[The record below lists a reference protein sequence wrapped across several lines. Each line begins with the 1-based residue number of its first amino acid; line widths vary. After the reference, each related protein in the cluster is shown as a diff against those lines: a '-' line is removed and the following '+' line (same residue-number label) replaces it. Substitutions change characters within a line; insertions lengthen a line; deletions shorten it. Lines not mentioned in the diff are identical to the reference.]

1 MKIPM
6 IPMQRASE
14 ELVTM
19 LIRVGILEATECG
32 LKCAEHGK
40 EVILSEE
47 DSLLLQQM

>member
-6 IPMQRASE
+6 IPMKRASE

-19 LIRVGILEATECG
+19 LIRVGVLEVAENG
-32 LKCAEHGK
+32 MKCADPGK
-40 EVILSEE
+40 KVILSEE